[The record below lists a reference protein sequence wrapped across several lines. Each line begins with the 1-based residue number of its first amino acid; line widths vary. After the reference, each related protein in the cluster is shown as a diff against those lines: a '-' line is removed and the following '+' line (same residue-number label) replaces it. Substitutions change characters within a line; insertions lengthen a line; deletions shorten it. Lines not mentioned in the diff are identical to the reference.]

1 MSKKWAKSLSDGR
14 ADPSAIFELIDT
26 AALCS
31 WSQSPFFSNHGNPP
45 VTLYTDDA
53 NSMDFFHTSY
63 FLKSLLVLE
72 SVMCGEV
79 FRYRLSL
86 SLSFFV
92 YRYRL
97 SFFVVNLIAVVVT
110 LAAVAV
116 LITVFIAIFVS
127 VVSTA
132 VGAIEDNSHA
142 FIFL

>member
-31 WSQSPFFSNHGNPP
+31 WSQSPFFSNHGSPP

-63 FLKSLLVLE
+63 FLKSLLVLV

-79 FRYRLSL
+79 FRYRF
-86 SLSFFV
+86 SFIVIVF
-92 YRYRL
+92 RYRL

>member
-63 FLKSLLVLE
+63 FLKSLLVLV
-72 SVMCGEV
+72 SVMCGE
-79 FRYRLSL
+79 
-86 SLSFFV
+86 V

-97 SFFVVNLIAVVVT
+97 SFFVI
-110 LAAVAV
+110 
-116 LITVFIAIFVS
+116 VFRFS
-127 VVSTA
+127 
-132 VGAIEDNSHA
+132 
-142 FIFL
+142 L